1 MKPKTQLPFV
11 IFSVKECLYAVAS
24 ENVRELVLMPNVTA
38 VPNAPP
44 EIRGVINLRGN
55 IIPLIDLRVKLGLPS
70 NKAETDALV
79 QLLHERE
86 RDHLNWLKEL
96 EASVREHRP
105 FGLAKDPHKCKFGMW
120 YDQFKTEKNLVRA
133 TLQLSTT
140 LQRMDEPHKIIHATA
155 TEVLRLAENGDTDG
169 ALALISARRN
179 GELAALVK
187 LFADLRQ
194 TLTDDRREVAVV
206 LCFGAKRLAV
216 SVDMVEAVERIPEE
230 NIEPPSSILDGLKT
244 GFQFRIAK
252 QVRTDQTILLPD
264 TGFFHAS
271 AGMN

>member
-1 MKPKTQLPFV
+1 
-11 IFSVKECLYAVAS
+11 
-24 ENVRELVLMPNVTA
+24 MPGVTS
-38 VPNAPP
+38 VPNAPA

-55 IIPLIDLRVKLGLPS
+55 IIPLIDLRVRLGLPS
-70 NKAETDALV
+70 IKTETDALV

-96 EASVREHRP
+96 EASVRERRP
-105 FGLAKDPHKCKFGMW
+105 FGLAKDPHKCKFGIW
-120 YDQFKTEKNLVRA
+120 YDQFKTESSMVRA

-140 LQRMDEPHKIIHATA
+140 IQRMDEPHRIIHATA
-155 TEVLRLAENGDTDG
+155 NEVLRLAEKGNSDG

-194 TLTDDRREVAVV
+194 TLMDDRREVAVV
-206 LCFGAKRLAV
+206 LCFGARRLAV

-230 NIEPPSSILDGLKT
+230 NIEPPSAVIDGLHT

-252 QVRTDQTILLPD
+252 RVRTDQTILLPD
-264 TGFFHAS
+264 SGFFHSS
-271 AGMN
+271 AGAN